1 MYSVRGVV
9 FFNKSQGFRAGIM
22 TQGVGRTLHNEEDMF
37 KLITPG
43 DILGALAPEFC
54 LLTAANAECI
64 GTPEF
69 YGAIKVTYDI
79 MIGGET
85 GWDSDIYGPMEQSIF

>member
-9 FFNKSQGFRAGIM
+9 FFNKAQGFRAGIM
-22 TQGVGRTLHNEEDMF
+22 TQGVGRTLHNDEDMF

-69 YGAIKVTYDI
+69 YAAIKVTYDI

-85 GWDSDIYGPMEQSIF
+85 GWDSDIYGPMEQTIF